1 MKKIPSFSRALIA
14 VFVLTAFLTQLGQ
27 AAPLQP
33 APRLQTTATPD
44 GWRWILANENTADN
58 WVSYATADY
67 IRTVLPDGDDIWAT
81 SNAGLLRW
89 NRKDHAL
96 TQYTSPQVPLP
107 GNSLSGLLLH
117 AGKLYVSGRDGVAIF
132 DRNSHWTTY
141 RTEQIGFKK
150 KTGMDEILQ
159 GTRFEALALINDD
172 LWVGTNHG
180 LARMSADGHWEV
192 LSPNP
197 SDLLL
202 EYVKRIEQRADG
214 VYVFSSNG
222 MPSEKRTT
230 AVARYVDGQWH
241 RVDIPMPDYLV
252 APDSS
257 WWKSEVNQV
266 TRSRDQGKTWQT
278 VYKGGIWP
286 EAQYF
291 DPSGKVYLDSND
303 AVIVVENDKVV
314 ETFRYSDVG
323 PQVRFV
329 NQIEHDD
336 RGRLWFGTDG
346 LGLTM
351 YDGQRWRNWQPE
363 NSAIREDAIRGMD
376 VSQGK
381 VYLGLF
387 GCGGCGGV
395 GIYDID
401 NDQWTHLWPEESE
414 LSGGG
419 VGGVTL
425 SPQGELYLPTAAGQL
440 DIYDDGKW
448 QHIKMPAGPDH
459 IMADSNDGVF
469 DQSDSFWVA
478 TDGGLWKYSGT
489 EWQALLQ
496 DVGVSDLAFDQS
508 GRLWAATSRGLAVLD
523 LDDQWYFYNG
533 AGGYPT
539 ELDRVEKVKI
549 DAAGRVWAVSLYGVL
564 IFNGQEWQVIPSA
577 VVDETYWE
585 GDVAFD
591 AQGHAWI
598 GTSDGA
604 ALFTG
609 KPDIGPFAGLNERPA
624 ATKRST
630 DAPSFWSLLFSQ
642 GACMMVGV
650 PGAWAFARLRRMIR
664 HKRVSVKQQIERS

>member
-1 MKKIPSFSRALIA
+1 MKKVPSFSRALVA
-14 VFVLTAFLTQLGQ
+14 VFVLAAILTQAGQ

-33 APRLQTTATPD
+33 TPRSQTTVTSD
-44 GWRWILANENTADN
+44 GWQWILANADTAGN
-58 WVSYATADY
+58 WVNSATADY

-89 NRKDHAL
+89 SRADRTL
-96 TQYTSPQVPLP
+96 TQYTFPQVPLP

-117 AGKLYVSGRDGVAIF
+117 AGKLYVSGNDGVAIF
-132 DRNSHWTTY
+132 DRTNQWTTY

-150 KTGMDEILQ
+150 KTGMDEILA
-159 GTRFEALALINDD
+159 GTRFEALAIIDDD

-202 EYVKRIEQRADG
+202 ERVERIEQRANG
-214 VYVFSSNG
+214 VYVFSSDG
-222 MPSEKRTT
+222 MPPGKRTT

-241 RVDIPMPDYLV
+241 HVDLPMLDYLV
-252 APDSS
+252 APDGS

-266 TRSRDQGKTWQT
+266 TKSSDEGQTWQT

-291 DPSGKVYLDSND
+291 DPSGKVYLDSDD

-314 ETFRYSDVG
+314 ETYRYSDVG
-323 PQVRFV
+323 PQARYV
-329 NQIEHDD
+329 NQIERDD
-336 RGRLWFGTDG
+336 KGRLWFGTDG

-363 NSAIREDAIRGMD
+363 NSALRDDAIRGMD

-395 GIYDID
+395 AIYDVAK
-401 NDQWTHLWPEESE
+401 DQWMNLWPEESE
-414 LSGGG
+414 LSDGG
-419 VGGVTL
+419 VGGITL
-425 SPQGELYLPTAAGQL
+425 SPQGNLYLPTSAGQL
-440 DIYDDGKW
+440 DIYDNGDW
-448 QHIKMPAGPDH
+448 QHITMPAKSEY
-459 IMADSNDGVF
+459 MLTDSRDGVF
-469 DQSDSFWVA
+469 DQSGNFWVA
-478 TDGGLWKYSGT
+478 TDAGLWKYTGN
-489 EWQALLQ
+489 EWQTALQ
-496 DVGVSDLAFDQS
+496 DMTVTDLAFDQA

-523 LDDQWYFYNG
+523 LDDQWYFYNA
-533 AGGYPT
+533 AGGYPA
-539 ELDRVEKVKI
+539 ELERVEKVKI

-585 GDVAFD
+585 GDIAFD
-591 AQGHAWI
+591 VQGHAWI

-609 KPDIGPFAGLNERPA
+609 QPDIGPFAGLNERPA

-630 DAPSFWSLLFSQ
+630 DAPSFWSLLF
-642 GACMMVGV
+642 GPGMCMMVGV
-650 PGAWAFARLRRMIR
+650 PGAWAFARLRRMTR
-664 HKRVSVKQQIERS
+664 RKRVSIKRPSDRS